1 LDGLRNKFRDA
12 AVVLFM
18 MVDQTFYD
26 NGIIAWL
33 IASGVALA
41 TAIAL
46 VVLRAQAVRWLTTR
60 TAGAHPHRT
69 AAALAALEGTRPWFL
84 IVAALYAGTQF
95 LALPPKGDRLVDH
108 VMLIATIV
116 QVAIWASKAIR
127 RWLAHQVAARR
138 ETDASAATTVSV
150 LGFFVQLGLWS
161 VVMLLALE
169 NLGFNITALLAG
181 LGIGGIAVALA
192 TQSILGDLFASIM
205 IALDKPFAI
214 GDFIVLDNN
223 MMGAV
228 EYIGMKTTRLRS
240 ISGEQ
245 IVIAN
250 ADMLKS
256 RLRNFQ
262 RLNERRVEFSL
273 TVALD
278 TPAAKLAMIPGILR
292 QAIEA
297 QPKARFERAHFKSF
311 EDNKLLFEAAYYV
324 SDRDYNRYMDIQQ
337 AINLAAYARL
347 QKEAIAPVRPPA
359 PKPDEAHENAPKAQP
374 PSRRR
379 EPVARH
385 H

>member
-1 LDGLRNKFRDA
+1 MLD
-12 AVVLFM
+12 
-18 MVDQTFYD
+18 QSFYG
-26 NGIIAWL
+26 NSILAWL
-33 IASGVALA
+33 VASGVALA
-41 TAIAL
+41 TAVAL
-46 VVLRAQAVRWLTTR
+46 VVLRAQTVRWLTAR
-60 TAGAHPHRT
+60 GGGAHPHRT
-69 AAALAALEGTRPWFL
+69 ASALAALEGTRPWFL
-84 IVAALYAGTQF
+84 VIAALYAGAQF

-108 VMLIATIV
+108 VTLIATIV
-116 QVAIWASKAIR
+116 QVAILASKAIR

-138 ETDASAATTVSV
+138 ETDAGAATTVSV

-161 VVMLLALE
+161 VVLLLALE

-192 TQSILGDLFASIM
+192 AQSILGDLFASIM

-214 GDFIVLDNN
+214 GDFVVLDNN

-240 ISGEQ
+240 LSGEQ

-262 RLNERRVEFSL
+262 RLTERRVEFSL
-273 TVALD
+273 VVPPD

-311 EDNKLLFEAAYYV
+311 DDNKLLFEAAYYV

-337 AINLAAYARL
+337 AINLATYARL
-347 QKEAIAPVRPPA
+347 QKEAIAPVREPT
-359 PKPDEAHENAPKAQP
+359 APKADKAHAAVPETQAAA
-374 PSRRR
+374 RRR
-379 EPVARH
+379 EPALRH